1 MENRVLEISWASLW
15 RILFFILLVI
25 FVFMAKNVML
35 GLLLAIVIASGLEVP
50 IDILEKRKIPRT
62 VSAIFIFLF
71 IILVIAVL
79 LYAIVPIVIVNMN
92 TAIFNIQK
100 AAQGTWWQSLFNI
113 NTSRSLNDFMSRI
126 VDNFVSGGASPL
138 EAVSQVFGGL
148 SLTISVFILSFYL
161 SVNKNGIERFVRI
174 ISPDKYE
181 EAVLRIFEHSRKRI
195 GRWFRTQFLLSL
207 IVGLVVWAALGF
219 LGVPYAP
226 ILGLIA
232 GILELVP
239 FVGPIIAG
247 AVSVLVA
254 ISISTT
260 LAIYTLITFLVI
272 QQFESNVLVP
282 LLMRRA
288 AGLHPVLVIVSILM
302 GIEIGGFLGAVVAV
316 PVAAVFQ
323 EIAENWDRDKTAL
336 RTAK

>member
-15 RILFFILLVI
+15 RILFFIILVVFI
-25 FVFMAKNVML
+25 FMAKNVIL
-35 GLLLAIVIASGLEVP
+35 GLFLAIVVASGLEVP

-62 VSAIFIFLF
+62 VSAILIFLF
-71 IILVIAVL
+71 IILVIAVI
-79 LYAIVPIVIVNMN
+79 LYAVVPLVLVNMN

-100 AAQGTWWQSLFNI
+100 ASQGTWWQSLFNI
-113 NTSRSLNDFMSRI
+113 KTSRSLNDFMSRV

-174 ISPDKYE
+174 ISPDIYE
-181 EAVLRIFEHSRKRI
+181 DVVLRIFGHSRRRI
-195 GRWFRTQFLLSL
+195 GLWFRTQFFLSL

-226 ILGLIA
+226 ILGAIA
-232 GILELVP
+232 GIFELVP

-272 QQFESNVLVP
+272 QQLESNVLVP

-323 EIAENWDRDKTAL
+323 EIAEDWDRDKTAL
-336 RTAK
+336 RAAK

>member
-25 FVFMAKNVML
+25 FVFMAKNVIL

-302 GIEIGGFLGAVVAV
+302 GLEIGGFLGAVVAV

>member
-1 MENRVLEISWASLW
+1 MENRALEISWASLW
-15 RILFFILLVI
+15 RILFFIILVI
-25 FVFMAKNVML
+25 FMFMAKNVIL
-35 GLLLAIVIASGLEVP
+35 GLFLAIVISSGLEIP

-62 VSAIFIFLF
+62 VSAILIFLF
-71 IILVIAVL
+71 IVLVIAVL
-79 LYAIVPIVIVNMN
+79 IYAVVPLVLVNLN

-100 AAQGTWWQSLFNI
+100 ASQGTWWQSLFNI
-113 NTSRSLNDFMSRI
+113 KTSRSLNDFMSRI
-126 VDNFVSGGASPL
+126 IDNFVSGGASPL

-181 EAVLRIFEHSRKRI
+181 EAVLRIFEHSRRRI
-195 GRWFRTQFLLSL
+195 GLWFRTQFFLSL

-226 ILGLIA
+226 ILGAIA
-232 GILELVP
+232 GIFELIP

-254 ISISTT
+254 ISISPA

-272 QQFESNVLVP
+272 QQLESNVLVP

-316 PVAAVFQ
+316 PAAAVFQ
-323 EIAENWDRDKTAL
+323 EIAEDWDRDKMAL
-336 RTAK
+336 KAAK

>member
-15 RILFFILLVI
+15 RILFFIILVVFI
-25 FVFMAKNVML
+25 FMAKNVIL
-35 GLLLAIVIASGLEVP
+35 GLFLAIVIASGLEVP
-50 IDILEKRKIPRT
+50 IDILEKRRIPRT

-71 IILVIAVL
+71 IVLVIAVL
-79 LYAIVPIVIVNMN
+79 LYAIVPLVIVNLN

-100 AAQGTWWQSLFNI
+100 ASYGTWWQSLFNI
-113 NTSRSLNDFMSRI
+113 KTSRSLNDFMSRI

-161 SVNKNGIERFVRI
+161 SVNKNGIERFIRI
-174 ISPDKYE
+174 ISPDNYE
-181 EAVLRIFEHSRKRI
+181 ETILRIFEHSRRRI
-195 GRWFRTQFLLSL
+195 GLWFRTQFFLSL

-226 ILGLIA
+226 ILGAIA
-232 GILELVP
+232 GILELIP

-254 ISISTT
+254 ISISPM
-260 LAIYTLITFLVI
+260 LAIYTLITFLAI
-272 QQFESNVLVP
+272 QQLESNVLVP
-282 LLMRRA
+282 VLMRRA

-316 PVAAVFQ
+316 PAAAVFQ
-323 EIAENWDRDKTAL
+323 EIAEDWDRDKTAL

>member
-25 FVFMAKNVML
+25 FVFMAKNVIL

>member
-1 MENRVLEISWASLW
+1 MENRALEISWASLW
-15 RILFFILLVI
+15 RILFFIILVI
-25 FVFMAKNVML
+25 FVFMAKNVLL
-35 GLLLAIVIASGLEVP
+35 GLFLAIVISSGLEVP
-50 IDILEKRKIPRT
+50 IDILEKRRIPRA
-62 VSAIFIFLF
+62 VSGILIFLIIALILAVF
-71 IILVIAVL
+71 IYAV
-79 LYAIVPIVIVNMN
+79 VPLVIVNLN

-100 AAQGTWWQSLFNI
+100 ASYGTWWQPFFDIKASK
-113 NTSRSLNDFMSRI
+113 SLNDLMTRI
-126 VDNFVSGGASPL
+126 VDNFLSGGASPL

-148 SLTISVFILSFYL
+148 SLTVSVFILSFYL
-161 SVNKNGIERFVRI
+161 SVNKNGIERFIRI
-174 ISPDKYE
+174 ISPDDYE
-181 EAVLRIFEHSRKRI
+181 ETILRVFEQSRRRI
-195 GRWFRTQFLLSL
+195 GLWFRTQFFLSL
-207 IVGLVVWAALGF
+207 IVGLMVWVVLGF
-219 LGVPYAP
+219 MGVPYSLL
-226 ILGLIA
+226 LGAIA

-254 ISISTT
+254 VSISST

-316 PVAAVFQ
+316 PVAGVFQ
-323 EIAENWDRDKTAL
+323 EVAGDWDRDKTAL